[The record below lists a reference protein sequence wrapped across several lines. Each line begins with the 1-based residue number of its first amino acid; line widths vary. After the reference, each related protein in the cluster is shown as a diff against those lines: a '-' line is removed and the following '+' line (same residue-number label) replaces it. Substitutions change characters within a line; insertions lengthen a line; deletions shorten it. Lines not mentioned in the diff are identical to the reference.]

1 MEAPRPAATKL
12 HRKLKNRMY
21 RFAEKHSLTGFE
33 AAGIMFALATEVM
46 ALALVRD
53 GLLQGGPDWA
63 EEGEDPEQDAPVP
76 AVLTSDAEAKLQAI
90 AARDRRI
97 NQLENALRVMAE
109 LALSEVK
116 EHQARLAETVITGT
130 TDEELRANE
139 HEVLR
144 KSLQLAGRETR
155 ITDLLHRF
163 CLTLPTQEPQ
173 P

>member
-1 MEAPRPAATKL
+1 MSTTRPAATKL

-46 ALALVRD
+46 ASALVRD

-63 EEGEDPEQDAPVP
+63 EKDEDPEQDAPVP

-90 AARDRRI
+90 IDSHRNRI
-97 NQLENALRVMAE
+97 AQLEAEARVMAE
-109 LALSEVK
+109 LALSEIK
-116 EHQARLAETVITGT
+116 EHRAHLREGLVTGRQLQDL
-130 TDEELRANE
+130 TD
-139 HEVLR
+139 
-144 KSLQLAGRETR
+144 RETR
-155 ITDLLHRF
+155 IKDLLGRLD
-163 CLTLPTQEPQ
+163 LTLPAQEPT